1 MKVNELSSV
10 IWYLESVDLMIH
22 YNNGTTSRIEELAF
36 TEVEDRY
43 GDYNVLEITHDID
56 DNTGDSYLI
65 LIIEEV

>member
-1 MKVNELSSV
+1 
-10 IWYLESVDLMIH
+10 MIH
-22 YNNGTTSRIEELAF
+22 YNNGTTSRVEELAF

-65 LIIEEV
+65 IIIEEE

>member
-10 IWYLESVDLMIH
+10 IWYLESIDLMIH
-22 YNNGTTSRIEELAF
+22 YNNRITSRVKELAF
-36 TEVEDRY
+36 TDVEDMY

-65 LIIEEV
+65 IIIEEV

>member
-22 YNNGTTSRIEELAF
+22 YNNRTTSRIEELAF
-36 TEVEDRY
+36 TEVEDMY
-43 GDYNVLEITHDID
+43 GDYNVLEITTEVD